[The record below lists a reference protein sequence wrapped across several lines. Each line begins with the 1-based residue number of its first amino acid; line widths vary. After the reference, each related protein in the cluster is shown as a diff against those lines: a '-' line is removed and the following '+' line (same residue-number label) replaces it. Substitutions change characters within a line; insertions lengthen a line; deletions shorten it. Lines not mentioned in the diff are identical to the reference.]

1 MERLTTNAT
10 LSGGG
15 APAPPASARLPHRW
29 WATPGWAVSYA
40 VRDRSGRAAGMA
52 RRVHPSVGATPGRAG
67 GAGDRRA

>member
-1 MERLTTNAT
+1 MERLTTTAE
-10 LSGGG
+10 LSGGAG
-15 APAPPASARLPHRW
+15 RAQLPSARLPHRW

-52 RRVHPSVGATPGRAG
+52 RRVHPAVGAAPGRAG